1 MGGFIS
7 GLLLHL
13 REHWHSTAFLC
24 NQDLNLIKATQT
36 VKFLPFYIPFPLFS
50 APAIRSLLHFHT
62 TFLQQPILIVT
73 VSPVFCPW
81 TSISF
86 PWPVPRNSIKA
97 PKRLELIGWA
107 EMGCQLVEHHPQDS
121 WPVASHDP
129 TNPTLDLLTLPLS
142 CPSPAVVLFQGSK
155 EFWHRS
161 SLCLS
166 AEKNS
171 VRAKWW
177 IKSDLL

>member
-81 TSISF
+81 TSISV
-86 PWPVPRNSIKA
+86 PWPVPRNSIRA
-97 PKRLELIGWA
+97 PKRLELIGLKWA
-107 EMGCQLVEHHPQDS
+107 VSWWSIIPRTPDPWHPMTLRTRPWTFLPYHCPVHHQLLCCSRAPRS
-121 WPVASHDP
+121 SG
-129 TNPTLDLLTLPLS
+129 T
-142 CPSPAVVLFQGSK
+142 VVLYV
-155 EFWHRS
+155 
-161 SLCLS
+161 
-166 AEKNS
+166 S
-171 VRAKWW
+171 VQRRIQWEQ
-177 IKSDLL
+177 SGG